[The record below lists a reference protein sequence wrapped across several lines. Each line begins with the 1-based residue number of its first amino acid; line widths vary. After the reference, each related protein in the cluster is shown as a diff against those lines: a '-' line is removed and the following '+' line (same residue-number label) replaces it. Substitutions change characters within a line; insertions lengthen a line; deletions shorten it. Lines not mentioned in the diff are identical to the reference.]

1 MHTTITVTINKTIA
15 NTTTTTITLTMVH
28 LQVHQQQTTGQ
39 LYSILQAIQNQK
51 YWKNRPSMQ
60 LQQPNATAQIAT
72 NHYVAIILNSIYAE
86 AQLDYQNWPP
96 SAIAT
101 TMFVHVVIHVH
112 TTIITTKWYV
122 HVHWSYQVAPDAITN
137 YAATTNIHKTTI

>member
-1 MHTTITVTINKTIA
+1 MPSTITVTINITIA
-15 NTTTTTITLTMVH
+15 NTITTIMTLTMVH
-28 LQVHQQQTTGQ
+28 LQVHQQQKTGQ
-39 LYSILQAIQNQK
+39 LHSVLQAIQNQK

-86 AQLDYQNWPP
+86 AQLDYQNCPP
-96 SAIAT
+96 FIIAT

-112 TTIITTKWYV
+112 TTITTTKWYL
-122 HVHWSYQVAPDAITN
+122 HVHWNYQVAPNAITN
-137 YAATTNIHKTTI
+137 YAATTNIHKTII